1 MPDRTLARGGPI
13 RTLRRFSR
21 CFGAN
26 GLRLFLI
33 AAVFTALALTGRAAG
48 TGVAYGSINNFDTVN
63 DNGVPCHGF
72 EIELDDL
79 QSTDIS
85 YTYNWNH
92 YGTPTI
98 SEDTTS
104 VPGHTNVIV
113 RYASA
118 KNADGT
124 WAAYTAVPAGPIAP
138 TDGHQFTNP
147 AVNFGGEHFGVGY
160 LRPPSSV
167 KYNWLIDNGAG
178 VLVRGGAV
186 NVATPTFTYVAPAGG
201 APAQV
206 QAVIK
211 PPEPPEVPVLEFG
224 PASWVKEIRT
234 TTHNNNEVKL
244 RDLVSDDPDD
254 PNDKN
259 WRNGEPD
266 EVEVEW
272 QLLQTD
278 FKKAD
283 GGHNGKLEGAPEG
296 LPNGDEVVTRRYE
309 FYKYVG
315 PLDEETGEAM
325 AENVGPDGIHGVGTK
340 TINGVEVDLSTVVVV
355 GDYIGSQMAAFDA
368 DAPLGLIDH
377 LEDGEVQVPYTKRTV
392 IIASAPFT
400 ATTAGT
406 LPDGMNFDTATGVLS
421 GTPLVSGVF
430 SFTVTVSDAKNPVV
444 AKTYTFA
451 VTEPGE
457 VLPPHCTVD
466 TVAAPL
472 HAGTTTGG
480 GLCTNDVLV
489 TVTAMPAAGFAFLNW
504 TDNGRAVS
512 TSARYEFT
520 TAVNRSLVA
529 NFVAAPQLLL
539 LTPTSDT
546 LVIVWPTNY
555 AGFALERN
563 AVADATG
570 WSPVASPA
578 LVVGTNYHVT
588 ITPLTGT
595 SFFRAVRQ

>member
-1 MPDRTLARGGPI
+1 MSL
-13 RTLRRFSR
+13 L
-21 CFGAN
+21 
-26 GLRLFLI
+26 

-98 SEDTTS
+98 REDTTS
-104 VPGHTNVIV
+104 VPGHTNVTV

-124 WAAYTAVPAGPIAP
+124 WAAYTAVPAGPIGP

-160 LRPPSSV
+160 LSPPSSV

-178 VLVRGGAV
+178 VLVHGGAV

-206 QAVIK
+206 QAVIV
-211 PPEPPEVPVLEFG
+211 PPEPPEVSVLEFG

-234 TTHNNNEVKL
+234 TTHNNHEVKL
-244 RDLVSDDPDD
+244 RDLVSDDPDN
-254 PNDKN
+254 PHDKN

-283 GGHNGKLEGAPEG
+283 GGHNGKLEGAPEK
-296 LPNGDEVVTRRYE
+296 LPGGDEVVTRRYE
-309 FYKYVG
+309 FYQYVG

-340 TINGVEVDLSTVVVV
+340 TINGVEVDLSTVVIV
-355 GDYIGSQMAAFDA
+355 GDYIGAQMAAFDA
-368 DAPLGLIDH
+368 DAALGLIDH

-392 IIASAPFT
+392 IIAGAAPFT
-400 ATTAGT
+400 ATTAGA
-406 LPDGMNFDTATGVLS
+406 LPEGMSFDAQTGVVS
-421 GTPLVSGVF
+421 GTPLSSGVF
-430 SFTVTVSDAKNPVV
+430 SFTVTAADANHPAV

-451 VTEPGE
+451 VAEPGE
-457 VLPPHCTVD
+457 VLPPHSTVD

-472 HAGTTTGG
+472 NAGTTTGG
-480 GLCTNDVLV
+480 GFCTNDLLV
-489 TVTAMPAAGFAFLNW
+489 TVTAMPADGFAFLNW
-504 TDNGRAVS
+504 TDNGQVVS
-512 TSARYEFT
+512 TSARYEFAT
-520 TAVNRSLVA
+520 TVNRSLVA
-529 NFVAAPQLLL
+529 HFVEAPRLSL
-539 LTPTSDT
+539 LTPARDT
-546 LVIVWPTNY
+546 LVLLWPTNY
-555 AGFALERN
+555 AGFSLQRSATVAPADWS
-563 AVADATG
+563 AVNQ
-570 WSPVASPA
+570 PVG
-578 LVVGTNYHVT
+578 VVGANYQVT
-588 ITPLTGT
+588 LTPLTG
-595 SFFRAVRQ
+595 SGCFRLVRP